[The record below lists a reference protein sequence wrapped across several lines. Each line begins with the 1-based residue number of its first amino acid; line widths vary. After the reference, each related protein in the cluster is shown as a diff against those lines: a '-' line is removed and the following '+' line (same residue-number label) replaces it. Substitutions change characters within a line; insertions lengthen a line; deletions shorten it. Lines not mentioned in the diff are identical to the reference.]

1 MKNFYDAVIIG
12 GGPAG
17 LAAAIYLSRA
27 QYQVLV
33 VEKET
38 IGGQITITSEV
49 VNYPGILRTDGR
61 KLTETMKVQAQNFGA
76 DFLLAEVWEVSLE
89 GERKYVVTDK
99 GKIETLGIVL
109 ATGASPRKAGF
120 DGEEAFRGRG
130 VAYCATCDGE
140 FFTGKQVLVVGGGFA
155 AVEEALFL
163 TRYANSITMIV
174 RGEDFS
180 CAGPSVEELLAHP
193 DIEVC
198 FQTEIVEVGG
208 SQMLEYALLRDRQTK
223 ETRRIQ
229 AAQGDSLGVFVFVGY
244 EPATKWIQ
252 DQISLSAGGY
262 ILTGKSQETSLPGV
276 YAAGDVCEKNL
287 RQVVTAV
294 SDGAVAA
301 TSLEKYLFAMYQ
313 KLGMKREKRKV
324 RPVKETEQEP
334 EKSAQTGFLTAE
346 MKETLKPVFARFEKE
361 LVVKVYTDGSGLSEE
376 VEGFVSELAPLCEK
390 VHFQTAEK
398 ETKEIIYPALVLC
411 DERGKELGVEFHG
424 VPGGH
429 EFNSFVIALY
439 NAAGPGQPL
448 SETLLEKIRGIR
460 EEIHMKIAVSLSCT
474 MCPEVVMAAQ
484 RIALEN
490 PHIQAEMF
498 DLAHYPELKEKYQIM
513 SVPCLILNDSRVSF
527 GKKGVAQ
534 ILELIGA

>member
-1 MKNFYDAVIIG
+1 M
-12 GGPAG
+12 
-17 LAAAIYLSRA
+17 
-27 QYQVLV
+27 
-33 VEKET
+33 
-38 IGGQITITSEV
+38 
-49 VNYPGILRTDGR
+49 
-61 KLTETMKVQAQNFGA
+61 
-76 DFLLAEVWEVSLE
+76 
-89 GERKYVVTDK
+89 
-99 GKIETLGIVL
+99 
-109 ATGASPRKAGF
+109 
-120 DGEEAFRGRG
+120 
-130 VAYCATCDGE
+130 
-140 FFTGKQVLVVGGGFA
+140 
-155 AVEEALFL
+155 
-163 TRYANSITMIV
+163 
-174 RGEDFS
+174 
-180 CAGPSVEELLAHP
+180 
-193 DIEVC
+193 
-198 FQTEIVEVGG
+198 
-208 SQMLEYALLRDRQTK
+208 
-223 ETRRIQ
+223 
-229 AAQGDSLGVFVFVGY
+229 
-244 EPATKWIQ
+244 
-252 DQISLSAGGY
+252 
-262 ILTGKSQETSLPGV
+262 
-276 YAAGDVCEKNL
+276 
-287 RQVVTAV
+287 

-390 VHFQTAEK
+390 VHFQPAEK

-448 SETLLEKIRGIR
+448 SETLLEKIRNIR

>member
-1 MKNFYDAVIIG
+1 M
-12 GGPAG
+12 
-17 LAAAIYLSRA
+17 
-27 QYQVLV
+27 
-33 VEKET
+33 
-38 IGGQITITSEV
+38 
-49 VNYPGILRTDGR
+49 
-61 KLTETMKVQAQNFGA
+61 
-76 DFLLAEVWEVSLE
+76 
-89 GERKYVVTDK
+89 
-99 GKIETLGIVL
+99 
-109 ATGASPRKAGF
+109 
-120 DGEEAFRGRG
+120 
-130 VAYCATCDGE
+130 
-140 FFTGKQVLVVGGGFA
+140 
-155 AVEEALFL
+155 
-163 TRYANSITMIV
+163 
-174 RGEDFS
+174 
-180 CAGPSVEELLAHP
+180 
-193 DIEVC
+193 
-198 FQTEIVEVGG
+198 
-208 SQMLEYALLRDRQTK
+208 
-223 ETRRIQ
+223 
-229 AAQGDSLGVFVFVGY
+229 
-244 EPATKWIQ
+244 
-252 DQISLSAGGY
+252 
-262 ILTGKSQETSLPGV
+262 
-276 YAAGDVCEKNL
+276 
-287 RQVVTAV
+287 TAV

-324 RPVKETEQEP
+324 RPMKKTEQEP
-334 EKSAQTGFLTAE
+334 EKELRTGFLTAE

-361 LVVKVYTDGSGLSEE
+361 LVVKVYTDGSGLSKE

-390 VHFQTAEK
+390 VHFQTEEK
-398 ETKEIIYPALVLC
+398 ETEKMIYPALVLC
-411 DERGKELGVEFHG
+411 DETGKELGVEFHG

-534 ILELIGA
+534 ILEVIGA

>member
-76 DFLLAEVWEVSLE
+76 DFLLAEVWEVFLE

-163 TRYANSITMIV
+163 TRYASRITMIV
-174 RGEDFS
+174 RGEEFS

-193 DIEVC
+193 FIEVC

-208 SQMLEYALLRDRQTK
+208 SQMLEYALLRDRQTGEIK
-223 ETRRIQ
+223 RIQ

-398 ETKEIIYPALVLC
+398 ETKEMIYPALVLC
-411 DERGKELGVEFHG
+411 DETGKELGVEFHG